1 MNTDQLPL
9 FAAQAPPPASPSRP
23 ARKLRAASRAD
34 AAAPAATGAPP
45 LDESTTPPDT
55 VSTSARAVTAAAA
68 AVQPP
73 FLSVALELPL
83 GLPQTTSPITS
94 TTTPTAAMTPT
105 SLPDAAPDEARALS
119 SPPPPD
125 VVAIRSDRLW
135 QLDGWTARVIKNEDD
150 DGWAVEMLQDGE
162 AEPALVG
169 PWTMGRD
176 KKNPKPLDQAA
187 FNTLVKTASEVLQ
200 RHRQQAHAMLHKRLT
215 VFALDAQWDVRLDIT
230 PDEYEPYAT
239 LSAFDELG
247 EEVAQVRVP
256 PDFRLGVAS
265 ATAWI
270 SGGFARPAQASRGFE
285 GWSE

>member
-23 ARKLRAASRAD
+23 ARKLRAAWRAD
-34 AAAPAATGAPP
+34 AAAPAPPGAPP
-45 LDESTTPPDT
+45 LDASTAPPDT
-55 VSTSARAVTAAAA
+55 VATSARTVTATAG
-68 AVQPP
+68 QPP

-83 GLPQTTSPITS
+83 ELPQTTSPVTS
-94 TTTPTAAMTPT
+94 TATPTAAMTTP
-105 SLPDAAPDEARALS
+105 SLPDAAPDAAQALS
-119 SPPPPD
+119 SPPQPD
-125 VVAIRSDRLW
+125 VLAIRSDRLW